1 VEQRPHI
8 LIFFVDQLIRCLVSK
23 SGSPRAV
30 DVVHQQCHD
39 VTGGSSVIAFLRPT
53 SDRYTPFVTLEIY
66 HGYILQAKGKNDSAP
81 PAEVQEW
88 LRQYADKHHLI
99 IHEKAYA
106 HAGQYYV

>member
-1 VEQRPHI
+1 MFWSVQVTKYFIGVLLIVI
-8 LIFFVDQLIRCLVSK
+8 LTD
-23 SGSPRAV
+23 AV
-30 DVVHQQCHD
+30 L
-39 VTGGSSVIAFLRPT
+39 S
-53 SDRYTPFVTLEIY
+53 LEIY